1 MKSKFIENSLD
12 NIVRDRYSRSRTGY
26 FGHNSSTDG
35 DLTNKIG
42 KKQNLNR
49 FRFHSWALVYAS
61 LVPIICIAFYALEMW
76 IGYALLYVW
85 LSLLVLGFEVVCIF
99 LRDTNGNLS
108 MISFSKADWTLFAIL
123 VLIYIAITAN
133 LCMDFV
139 PENSSAEVLVFPK
152 FLTTI
157 QCQELISAAEETAST
172 SSRSLSRGWQTSR
185 HKYYPTTDLPLYSI
199 RNRNMTITSGQ
210 SMDLVSWLN
219 RTIIEDRIF
228 PLLRRYYSLPLPRY
242 ELYMKDA
249 FIVKYDATAKG
260 FQRHLSTHQD
270 SSLLSFHIALSSPR
284 STGDLLPDARQAPR
298 QSQSL
303 RSSLKPPSNSSSS
316 SLSPPQPQASLSE
329 ETKEKERERGK
340 ETEQQEGFLS
350 GGTHFTLLDLT
361 YRPDRGSLLTH
372 PSRVYHAGAEIEG
385 GRRYLLVGFVQV
397 RHPDL
402 LSSFWRKY
410 GAVARCM
417 SLREQAAS
425 NSTGTKAS
433 SLQSATHTAQGDG
446 DNQIGMNKDIFK
458 QGFRSINTS

>member
-1 MKSKFIENSLD
+1 
-12 NIVRDRYSRSRTGY
+12 
-26 FGHNSSTDG
+26 
-35 DLTNKIG
+35 
-42 KKQNLNR
+42 
-49 FRFHSWALVYAS
+49 
-61 LVPIICIAFYALEMW
+61 
-76 IGYALLYVW
+76 
-85 LSLLVLGFEVVCIF
+85 
-99 LRDTNGNLS
+99 
-108 MISFSKADWTLFAIL
+108 
-123 VLIYIAITAN
+123 
-133 LCMDFV
+133 
-139 PENSSAEVLVFPK
+139 
-152 FLTTI
+152 
-157 QCQELISAAEETAST
+157 
-172 SSRSLSRGWQTSR
+172 
-185 HKYYPTTDLPLYSI
+185 
-199 RNRNMTITSGQ
+199 
-210 SMDLVSWLN
+210 
-219 RTIIEDRIF
+219 
-228 PLLRRYYSLPLPRY
+228 
-242 ELYMKDA
+242 MKDA

-458 QGFRSINTS
+458 QGFRSINTNLYAAEYLHREYHAEAFACYAACIPRIAMTLAPTAEANNLKQVTDELQSYIANRKTIPSNLIDHL